1 MEAGN
6 AVVDAFKQAML
17 LSIVLTTLFLFLILR
32 NYKKVLIVFLNLVS
46 ALVFTLSFTILFG
59 LNLNFANI
67 IALPLLFGLGAATS
81 IQTIIRSEQFTTLDK
96 YFKTTTP
103 RAIIFSLLTTL
114 ATFFILSFSSHVGT
128 ASMGILLII
137 SILSI
142 FLANLTILLPINK
155 LLFNK

>member
-1 MEAGN
+1 MPLGEHSQLWKLAMS
-6 AVVDAFKQAML
+6 VVDAFKQAML

-32 NYKKVLIVFLNLVS
+32 NYKKVLIVFLNLVA

-96 YFKTTTP
+96 YF
-103 RAIIFSLLTTL
+103 
-114 ATFFILSFSSHVGT
+114 
-128 ASMGILLII
+128 
-137 SILSI
+137 
-142 FLANLTILLPINK
+142 
-155 LLFNK
+155 